1 MDKISGEIE
10 AQEKIAKM
18 VQKRHEQIS
27 EIKLYYDYN
36 NQQFYKGIT
45 RLGENL
51 EKFEKI
57 YSKDE
62 YQLKCE
68 NIISLTLSIG
78 KIMDLNNSIKTILLA
93 IKIFEEHKN
102 YINKSKNNIDNN
114 KFFVSK
120 LFKKNNS
127 MPLSQNNF
135 IKERIKQNKEYK
147 NESYKIM
154 SKFYESLYGNNSSFF
169 NDLNNYYNYNNNF
182 QDKSISNNKDNNDN
196 KKEEINK
203 NKVDKNKIKT
213 FSHINIFYNRIKICF
228 ELDYPASVYSACDIF
243 YMLYN
248 KMMDNICY
256 NPNFLSYIQE
266 LDDFIKIFF
275 IKPCINDLV
284 KLSELIIKNEV
295 EELNSNLEKFYK

>member
-1 MDKISGEIE
+1 
-10 AQEKIAKM
+10 
-18 VQKRHEQIS
+18 
-27 EIKLYYDYN
+27 
-36 NQQFYKGIT
+36 
-45 RLGENL
+45 L

-57 YSKDE
+57 FTKDE

-78 KIMDLNNSIKTILLA
+78 KIMDLNNSIKTILLS

-102 YINKSKNNIDNN
+102 YINIKNTNNDNSKSFISN
-114 KFFVSK
+114 F
-120 LFKKNNS
+120 FKKNNS
-127 MPLSQNNF
+127 IPLSQNNT
-135 IKERIKQNKEYK
+135 IKERIKQNIDYK

-154 SKFYESLYGNNSSFF
+154 SKFYESLYGNDSTFF
-169 NDLNNYYNYNNNF
+169 NDLNNYYNNF
-182 QDKSISNNKDNNDN
+182 QEKTISNNKSSND
-196 KKEEINK
+196 KKEDINK
-203 NKVDKNKIKT
+203 NKVNKNT
-213 FSHINIFYNRIKICF
+213 LSSTNVNIFYNRVKICY
-228 ELDYPASVYSACDIF
+228 ELDYPATVYTACDIF

-266 LDDFIKIFF
+266 LDEYIINFF
-275 IKPCINDLV
+275 IKPCNNDLV

>member
-1 MDKISGEIE
+1 MDKISGQIE
-10 AQEKIAKM
+10 AQEKITKI

-27 EIKLYYDYN
+27 EIKLNYDYN
-36 NQQFYKGIT
+36 NQQFYKGIA
-45 RLGENL
+45 RLGQNL

-57 YSKDE
+57 FTKDE

-78 KIMDLNNSIKTILLA
+78 KIMDLNNSIKTILLS

-102 YINKSKNNIDNN
+102 YINIKNTNNDNSKSFISN
-114 KFFVSK
+114 F
-120 LFKKNNS
+120 FKKNTYI
-127 MPLSQNNF
+127 PLSQNNC
-135 IKERIKQNKEYK
+135 IKERIKQNKDYK
-147 NESYKIM
+147 NESYIIM
-154 SKFYESLYGNNSSFF
+154 SKFYESLYGNDSTFF
-169 NDLNNYYNYNNNF
+169 NDLNNYYNNF
-182 QDKSISNNKDNNDN
+182 QEKTISNNKSSNDN
-196 KKEEINK
+196 KKEDINK
-203 NKVDKNKIKT
+203 NNLKYFTN
-213 FSHINIFYNRIKICF
+213 INIFYNRIKICF
-228 ELDYPASVYSACDIF
+228 ELDYPAIVYTACDIF

-266 LDDFIKIFF
+266 LDEYIINYF
-275 IKPCINDLV
+275 IKPCNNDLV

>member
-1 MDKISGEIE
+1 MDKISGQIE
-10 AQEKIAKM
+10 AQEKITKI

-27 EIKLYYDYN
+27 EIKLNYDYN
-36 NQQFYKGIT
+36 NQQFYKGIA
-45 RLGENL
+45 RLGQNL

-57 YSKDE
+57 FTKDE

-78 KIMDLNNSIKTILLA
+78 KIMDLNNSIKTILLS

-102 YINKSKNNIDNN
+102 YINIKNTNNDNSKSFISN
-114 KFFVSK
+114 F
-120 LFKKNNS
+120 FKKNNS
-127 MPLSQNNF
+127 IPLSQNNT
-135 IKERIKQNKEYK
+135 IKERIKQNIYYK

-154 SKFYESLYGNNSSFF
+154 SKFYESLYGNDSTFF
-169 NDLNNYYNYNNNF
+169 NDLNNYYNNF
-182 QDKSISNNKDNNDN
+182 QEKTISNNKSSND
-196 KKEEINK
+196 KKEDINK
-203 NKVDKNKIKT
+203 NKVNKNT
-213 FSHINIFYNRIKICF
+213 LSSTNVNIFYNRVKICY
-228 ELDYPASVYSACDIF
+228 ELDYPATVYTACDIF

-266 LDDFIKIFF
+266 LDEYIINFF
-275 IKPCINDLV
+275 IKPCNNDLV

>member
-1 MDKISGEIE
+1 MDKISGQIE
-10 AQEKIAKM
+10 AQEKITKI

-27 EIKLYYDYN
+27 EIKLNYDYN
-36 NQQFYKGIT
+36 NQQFYKGIA
-45 RLGENL
+45 RLGQNL

-57 YSKDE
+57 FTKDE

-78 KIMDLNNSIKTILLA
+78 KIMDLNNSIKTILLS

-102 YINKSKNNIDNN
+102 YINIKNTNNDNSKSFISN
-114 KFFVSK
+114 F
-120 LFKKNNS
+120 FKKNNS
-127 MPLSQNNF
+127 IPLSQNNT
-135 IKERIKQNKEYK
+135 IKERIKQNIDYK

-154 SKFYESLYGNNSSFF
+154 SKFYESLYGNDSTFF
-169 NDLNNYYNYNNNF
+169 NDLNNYYNNF
-182 QDKSISNNKDNNDN
+182 QEKTISNNKSSNDN
-196 KKEEINK
+196 KKEDINK
-203 NKVDKNKIKT
+203 NKVNKNNLT
-213 FSHINIFYNRIKICF
+213 SSTNINIFYNRVKICY
-228 ELDYPASVYSACDIF
+228 ELDYPATVYTACDIF

-266 LDDFIKIFF
+266 LDEYIINFF
-275 IKPCINDLV
+275 IKPCNNDLV

>member
-1 MDKISGEIE
+1 MDKISGQIE
-10 AQEKIAKM
+10 AQEKITKI

-27 EIKLYYDYN
+27 EIKLNYDYN
-36 NQQFYKGIT
+36 NQQFYKGIA
-45 RLGENL
+45 RLGQNL

-57 YSKDE
+57 FTKDE

-78 KIMDLNNSIKTILLA
+78 KIMDLNNSIKTILLS

-102 YINKSKNNIDNN
+102 YINIKNTNNDNSKSFISN
-114 KFFVSK
+114 F
-120 LFKKNNS
+120 FKKNNS
-127 MPLSQNNF
+127 IPLSQNNT
-135 IKERIKQNKEYK
+135 IKERIKQNIDYK

-154 SKFYESLYGNNSSFF
+154 SKFYESLYGNDSTFF
-169 NDLNNYYNYNNNF
+169 NDLNNYYNNF
-182 QDKSISNNKDNNDN
+182 QEKTISNNKSSND
-196 KKEEINK
+196 KKEDINK
-203 NKVDKNKIKT
+203 NKVNKNT
-213 FSHINIFYNRIKICF
+213 LSSTNVNIFYNRVKICY
-228 ELDYPASVYSACDIF
+228 ELDYPATVYTACDIF

-266 LDDFIKIFF
+266 LDEYIINFF
-275 IKPCINDLV
+275 IKPCNNDLV

>member
-1 MDKISGEIE
+1 MDKISGQIE
-10 AQEKIAKM
+10 AQEKITKI

-27 EIKLYYDYN
+27 EIKLNYDYN
-36 NQQFYKGIT
+36 NQQFYKGIS
-45 RLGENL
+45 RLGQNL
-51 EKFEKI
+51 EKFEHI
-57 YSKDE
+57 FTKDE

-78 KIMDLNNSIKTILLA
+78 KIMDLNNSIKTILLS

-102 YINKSKNNIDNN
+102 YINIKNIGNDNSQ
-114 KFFVSK
+114 FFISNF
-120 LFKKNNS
+120 FKKNNS
-127 MPLSQNNF
+127 IPLSQNNC
-135 IKERIKQNKEYK
+135 IKERIKQNKDYK

-154 SKFYESLYGNNSSFF
+154 SKFYESLYGNDSTFF
-169 NDLNNYYNYNNNF
+169 NDLNNYYNNI
-182 QDKSISNNKDNNDN
+182 QEKTISNNKSSNDN

-203 NKVDKNKIKT
+203 NKVNKNNLKS
-213 FSHINIFYNRIKICF
+213 FSNNNIFYNRAKICF
-228 ELDYPASVYSACDIF
+228 ELDYPATVYTACDIF

-266 LDDFIKIFF
+266 LDEYIINFF
-275 IKPCINDLV
+275 IKPCNNDLV
-284 KLSELIIKNEV
+284 KLSELIIKNEI

>member
-1 MDKISGEIE
+1 MDKISGQIE
-10 AQEKIAKM
+10 AQEKITKI

-27 EIKLYYDYN
+27 EIKLNYDYN
-36 NQQFYKGIT
+36 NQQFYKGIA
-45 RLGENL
+45 RLGQNL

-57 YSKDE
+57 FTKDE

-78 KIMDLNNSIKTILLA
+78 KIMDLNNSIKTILLS

-102 YINKSKNNIDNN
+102 YINIKNTNNDNSKSFISN
-114 KFFVSK
+114 F
-120 LFKKNNS
+120 FKKNNS
-127 MPLSQNNF
+127 IPLSQNNT
-135 IKERIKQNKEYK
+135 IKERIKQNIDYK

-154 SKFYESLYGNNSSFF
+154 SKFYESLYGNDSTFF
-169 NDLNNYYNYNNNF
+169 NDLNNYYNNF
-182 QDKSISNNKDNNDN
+182 QEKTISNNKSSND
-196 KKEEINK
+196 KKEDINK
-203 NKVDKNKIKT
+203 NKVNKNT
-213 FSHINIFYNRIKICF
+213 LSSTNVNIFYNRVKICY
-228 ELDYPASVYSACDIF
+228 ELDYPATVYTACDIF

-266 LDDFIKIFF
+266 LDEYIINYF
-275 IKPCINDLV
+275 IKPCNNDLV

>member
-1 MDKISGEIE
+1 MDKISGKIE
-10 AQEKIAKM
+10 AQEKIAKL

-36 NQQFYKGIT
+36 NQLFYKGIAH
-45 RLGENL
+45 LGQNL
-51 EKFEKI
+51 EQFEKI
-57 YSKDE
+57 FSKNE

-78 KIMDLNNSIKTILLA
+78 KIMDLNNSIKTLLLS

-102 YINKSKNNIDNN
+102 YINSKNNIDN
-114 KFFVSK
+114 SK
-120 LFKKNNS
+120 SFLSNLFKKNNS
-127 MPLSQNNF
+127 IPLTQNNF
-135 IKERIKQNKEYK
+135 IKERIKLNKEYK

-154 SKFYESLYGNNSSFF
+154 SKFYESLYGNDSTFF
-169 NDLNNYYNYNNNF
+169 NDLNNYFNNF
-182 QDKSISNNKDNNDN
+182 QEKSISNNRGNDNN
-196 KKEEINK
+196 KKEEFNK
-203 NKVDKNKIKT
+203 NKVNKNNIKC
-213 FSHINIFYNRIKICF
+213 FSHINIFYNRIKLCF
-228 ELDYPASVYSACDIF
+228 ESDYPSTVYTACDIF

-256 NPNFLSYIQE
+256 NPNFLSYIEE
-266 LDDFIKIFF
+266 LDEYIINFF
-275 IKPCINDLV
+275 IKPCNNDLI